1 MKFSQICLILPKNR
15 SSASEDRTII
25 PLFSLQQTIYTKP
38 ACMRELIFSSL
49 FILSLFLFVSQQITF
64 SRSGCCSHHGG
75 VCGCGCCDGSS
86 LSAIC
91 APYYPECSSSSN
103 STTATTNNQIVS
115 PTQTVIQFTPRPTAT
130 PTPSPTPTVTPKPT
144 KTPTPKPT
152 VKVVPISKP
161 TPKAESFWTQILK
174 FLHLS

>member
-25 PLFSLQQTIYTKP
+25 PLFSLQHTIYTKP

-91 APYYPECSSSSN
+91 APYYPQCSTIGAS
-103 STTATTNNQIVS
+103 TTNNVQVS
-115 PTQTVIQFTPRPTAT
+115 QAVTGFIPRPTAT
-130 PTPSPTPTVTPKPT
+130 
-144 KTPTPKPT
+144 
-152 VKVVPISKP
+152 
-161 TPKAESFWTQILK
+161 
-174 FLHLS
+174 

>member
-38 ACMRELIFSSL
+38 ACMRKLIFSSL
-49 FILSLFLFVSQQITF
+49 FILSLFLFISQQVTF
-64 SRSGCCSHHGG
+64 ARSGCCSHHGG

-91 APYYPECSSSSN
+91 APYYPQCG
-103 STTATTNNQIVS
+103 STGGSALHNTQVSQGVASVTLRLTITSS
-115 PTQTVIQFTPRPTAT
+115 PTIM
-130 PTPSPTPTVTPKPT
+130 PSPTRKPT
-144 KTPTPKPT
+144 LQPTSTSVPVHNQIHQATPQ
-152 VKVVPISKP
+152 SQ
-161 TPKAESFWTQILK
+161 SFWTMLLK
-174 FLHLS
+174 FFHLI